1 MWPKFVWFRELWS
14 CDTKCGC
21 CGHRGA
27 GDRVLCPLN
36 GRHLIFWSFRLLW
49 KLWTIWPEDFL
60 CQLYWRNL
68 LMETFIALLVNCRIQ
83 ALFRLTVPRRGYCPA
98 PVCWEYRTYC
108 RLKCR
113 SIAYPKIKFKVHEFL
128 WERQISNRWIIETYR
143 THNDIFYIDERKQP
157 VQRWRIDRHIHN
169 NPHLENQ

>member
-1 MWPKFVWFRELWS
+1 MEFSELWS

-98 PVCWEYRTYC
+98 PVCWEYRTYS

-113 SIAYPKIKFKVHEFL
+113 SFASQKIKFKVHEFL

-143 THNDIFYIDERKQP
+143 TPMIFFTSMNG
-157 VQRWRIDRHIHN
+157 N
-169 NPHLENQ
+169 NRYRGGG